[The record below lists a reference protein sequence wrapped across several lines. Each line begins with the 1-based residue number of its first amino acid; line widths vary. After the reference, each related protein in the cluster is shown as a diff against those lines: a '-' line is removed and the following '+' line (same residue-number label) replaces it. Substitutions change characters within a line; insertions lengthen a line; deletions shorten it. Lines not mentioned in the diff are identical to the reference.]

1 MDMRLEDDEVLALVQ
16 RVFRPGP
23 SDRAIAVLV
32 DVPETVDHDSDAW
45 RARRESA
52 AGWVSAL
59 ADRGGEIGL
68 ARAALF
74 AYRSVGRNNADLPPA
89 VTPADPANLP
99 ATAADL
105 GPATA
110 MLADVLASHSLVLAP
125 TEYSATAPLK
135 VLART
140 IPFRGATMPGFT
152 AAMIPALRLDY
163 TEVARRVLLLA
174 GLLDEAERADV
185 RFRIEGATVRDVSLV
200 LDLRYRKA
208 HASTGFFPE
217 PGGVGNLPSGEA
229 YIVPYEGEREGE
241 PSRTAGELPVQIGD
255 EVIVYRIE
263 GNRAVSVEAGGPEAA
278 REAAAL
284 REEPAY
290 GNMAELGLGVL
301 GGMGVEPVGELLLDE
316 KLGVHI
322 AFGRSDHFGGRVG
335 PGDFSRPEAVIHLDR
350 VYVPAMQPRIRLVA
364 ADLVA
369 PGGRVSPLVRDDV
382 WVI

>member
-1 MDMRLEDDEVLALVQ
+1 
-16 RVFRPGP
+16 
-23 SDRAIAVLV
+23 
-32 DVPETVDHDSDAW
+32 
-45 RARRESA
+45 
-52 AGWVSAL
+52 VSAL
-59 ADRGGEIGL
+59 AARGAEIGL
-68 ARAALF
+68 EGAGLF
-74 AYRSVGRNNADLPPA
+74 AYPAVGRNNADLPPA
-89 VTPADPANLP
+89 LTPVDPARLP
-99 ATAADL
+99 ATAPDL
-105 GPATA
+105 GPASAT
-110 MLADVLASHSLVLAP
+110 LADVLARHPLVIAP

-135 VLART
+135 

-174 GLLDEAERADV
+174 GLLDEAERADI
-185 RFRIEGATVRDVSLV
+185 RFRVEGEAARDLALV
-200 LDLRYRKA
+200 LDLRHRTA
-208 HASTGFFPE
+208 HASTGFFPD
-217 PGGVGNLPSGEA
+217 PGTVGNLPSGEA
-229 YIVPYEGEREGE
+229 YIVPYEGEREGD
-241 PSRTAGELPVQIGD
+241 PSRTAGDLPVQIGT
-255 EVIVYRIE
+255 EVVVYRIE
-263 GNRAVSVEAGGPEAA
+263 GNRAVAVEAGGPEAA

-301 GGMGVEPVGELLLDE
+301 GGLGVEPVGELLLDE

-369 PGGRVSPLVRDDV
+369 PGGRVTPLVRDDA
-382 WVI
+382 WVV